1 MSGRVRPRYP
11 ESAAS
16 PVRRYGS
23 MQIELLKRQRWR
35 ANLGLAIAMAGDI
48 EHFSK
53 RGTAIQRPRATSR
66 RVNLKPHSQRL
77 SSPPT
82 SSPPRP
88 QHSWDGGTVC
98 PAAATSGFVDARVP
112 SYPDRGVSLVSPVHQ
127 PAGSDR
133 ALGPIQITSPDWRV
147 PFAMAIPARSCVPDR
162 KCLIRGATELSHNTM
177 SQCLRRRA
185 SRCINRVHAPATP
198 TPSAL
203 VWW

>member
-77 SSPPT
+77 SSRPT
-82 SSPPRP
+82 LSPPRP

-98 PAAATSGFVDARVP
+98 PVAATSGFVDARVP

-133 ALGPIQITSPDWRV
+133 GPRPNSGHEPRPAC
-147 PFAMAIPARSCVPDR
+147 PFRNGNPGSLMCTRPEVPDPR
-162 KCLIRGATELSHNTM
+162 CD
-177 SQCLRRRA
+177 RA
-185 SRCINRVHAPATP
+185 LA
-198 TPSAL
+198 
-203 VWW
+203 